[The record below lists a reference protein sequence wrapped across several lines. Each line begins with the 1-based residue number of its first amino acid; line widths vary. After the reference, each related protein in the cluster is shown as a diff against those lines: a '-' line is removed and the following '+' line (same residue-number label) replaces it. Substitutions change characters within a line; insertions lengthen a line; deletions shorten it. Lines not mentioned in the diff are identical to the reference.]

1 MCVLSDKPLRERR
14 RCGRPDV
21 CCTAPSWSDFV
32 WISRRS
38 VCDWHYHFFCISV
51 SRKFRFFESFFRKI
65 GKTSGNCNVIRHFL
79 ENLWKS
85 EKFSWKSA
93 KIAMK
98 SHFKMQNFTNFFGNA
113 CKICKKFDENLLK
126 FCEWSGAK
134 VWKSC
139 RSRKSWKNEYLVAIV
154 AVHTA
159 ENETLKVWITD
170 LSDHT
175 LDHIPNLLYIYAGG
189 LGSSW

>member
-1 MCVLSDKPLRERR
+1 MGSEWECRQRLEAPWLASLVLGSALLLQRRLRLRKQH
-14 RCGRPDV
+14 GS
-21 CCTAPSWSDFV
+21 T
-32 WISRRS
+32 RRS

-85 EKFSWKSA
+85 DKFSWKSA

-175 LDHIPNLLYIYAGG
+175 LDHIPNLL
-189 LGSSW
+189 

>member
-1 MCVLSDKPLRERR
+1 MRTLETTEVRTFSLK
-14 RCGRPDV
+14 
-21 CCTAPSWSDFV
+21 TT
-32 WISRRS
+32 RRS

-65 GKTSGNCNVIRHFL
+65 GKTSGKCNVIRHFL

-85 EKFSWKSA
+85 DKFSWKSA

-134 VWKSC
+134 EYQSD
-139 RSRKSWKNEYLVAIV
+139 RSRQELSNEYLVARCGFRARMPFFWEGPNAFACLLASIQPRTSKVCQWV
-154 AVHTA
+154 AR
-159 ENETLKVWITD
+159 KCD
-170 LSDHT
+170 RLS
-175 LDHIPNLLYIYAGG
+175 
-189 LGSSW
+189 